1 MTVVWSPRAIGHL
14 ADLRAYI
21 ARENPGAAAR
31 AATTLRAAV
40 DRLAEL
46 PNLGRPGRVAG
57 TRELVVP
64 GVIPY
69 RVRGE
74 RLEIIAVFHG
84 RQLWPTRLTAV
95 VEALDLKEGDQIE
108 IRIAGEREFEVI
120 RDRTKEK
127 ALARLRRLRRP
138 LPAGFSF
145 SREEANER

>member
-21 ARENPGAAAR
+21 ARESPGAAAR
-31 AATTLRAAV
+31 TATTLLAVV

-46 PNLGRPGRVAG
+46 PNFGRPGRVSG

-64 GVIPY
+64 GTRYVIPY

-84 RQLWPTRLTAV
+84 RRRWPKRL
-95 VEALDLKEGDQIE
+95 
-108 IRIAGEREFEVI
+108 
-120 RDRTKEK
+120 
-127 ALARLRRLRRP
+127 
-138 LPAGFSF
+138 
-145 SREEANER
+145 